1 MSKTISKAFKKI
13 SPIADKLSFGATKIV
28 DNALDKY
35 AGTDIGGFKAAQEEA
50 KAAEARRNQ
59 EALNSQLNANTL
71 GVQGADNVVQVEA
84 GGSAADAAT
93 MSDNKKRRASNISS
107 TLGI

>member
-1 MSKTISKAFKKI
+1 MGKIIKKTLKVGSKLTGGILGNVS
-13 SPIADKLSFGATKIV
+13 
-28 DNALDKY
+28 DNFL
-35 AGTDIGGFKAAQEEA
+35 GTDIGGAKAAQKEA
-50 KAAEARRNQ
+50 QRLEAEKNQ
-59 EALNSQLNANTL
+59 AALNAQLNANAL

-93 MSDNKKRRASNISS
+93 ISGNKKRRAVSVSS

>member
-1 MSKTISKAFKKI
+1 MGKVINKTLKVGSKLTGGILGNVS
-13 SPIADKLSFGATKIV
+13 
-28 DNALDKY
+28 DNFL
-35 AGTDIGGFKAAQEEA
+35 GTDIGGAKAAQKEA
-50 KAAEARRNQ
+50 QRQ
-59 EALNSQLNANTL
+59 EAEKNQAALNAQLNANTL

-93 MSDNKKRRASNISS
+93 MSDNKKRRAGTISS

>member
-1 MSKTISKAFKKI
+1 MSKTIGKVFKAV
-13 SPIADKLSFGATKIV
+13 SPIANKLSFGATGIV

-35 AGTDIGGFKAAQEEA
+35 AGMDIGGFKAAQAEA
-50 KAAEARRNQ
+50 KAAEAQRNQ

-93 MSDNKKRRASNISS
+93 MSDNKKRRAVSISS

>member
-1 MSKTISKAFKKI
+1 MGKIIKKTLKVGSKLTGGILGNVS
-13 SPIADKLSFGATKIV
+13 
-28 DNALDKY
+28 DNFL
-35 AGTDIGGFKAAQEEA
+35 GTDIGGA
-50 KAAEARRNQ
+50 KAKQEKAQRLEAEKNQ
-59 EALNSQLNANTL
+59 AALNAQLNANAL

-93 MSDNKKRRASNISS
+93 MSDNKKRRAVSVSS

>member
-1 MSKTISKAFKKI
+1 MSNGISKVFKKV
-13 SPIADKLSFGATKIV
+13 SPIAGKLSFGATGIV
-28 DNALDKY
+28 DNMLDKY
-35 AGTDIGGFKAAQEEA
+35 AGMDIGGFKAAQEKA
-50 KAAEARRNQ
+50 KAVESQRNQ
-59 EALNSQLNANTL
+59 EALNSQLNANIL

-93 MSDNKKRRASNISS
+93 MSDNKKRRAGTISS

>member
-1 MSKTISKAFKKI
+1 MGKIIKKTLKVGSKLTGGILGNVS
-13 SPIADKLSFGATKIV
+13 
-28 DNALDKY
+28 DNFL
-35 AGTDIGGFKAAQEEA
+35 GTDIGGA
-50 KAAEARRNQ
+50 KAKQEKAQRLEAEKNQ
-59 EALNSQLNANTL
+59 AALNAQLNANAL

-93 MSDNKKRRASNISS
+93 MSNNKKRRAVSVSS

>member
-1 MSKTISKAFKKI
+1 MSKVVNKVMRKV

-35 AGTDIGGFKAAQEEA
+35 AGTDIGGFKEAQRIAKEAEAAQ
-50 KAAEARRNQ
+50 NQ
-59 EALNSQLNANTL
+59 ANLNSQLNANIIGSQ
-71 GVQGADNVVQVEA
+71 GVDNVVQVEA
-84 GGSAADAAT
+84 GGSAADAS
-93 MSDNKKRRASNISS
+93 MSTDSKKRRAGTISS

>member
-1 MSKTISKAFKKI
+1 MGKIIKKTLKVGSKLTGGILGNVS
-13 SPIADKLSFGATKIV
+13 
-28 DNALDKY
+28 DNFL
-35 AGTDIGGFKAAQEEA
+35 GTDIGGAKAAQEKAQRLEA
-50 KAAEARRNQ
+50 EKNQ
-59 EALNSQLNANTL
+59 AALNAQLNANAL

-93 MSDNKKRRASNISS
+93 MSDNKKRRAVSVSS

>member
-1 MSKTISKAFKKI
+1 MGKIIKKTLKVGSKLTGGILGNVS
-13 SPIADKLSFGATKIV
+13 
-28 DNALDKY
+28 DNFL
-35 AGTDIGGFKAAQEEA
+35 GTDIGGAKAAQEKAQRLEA
-50 KAAEARRNQ
+50 EKNQAALDA
-59 EALNSQLNANTL
+59 QLNANAL

-93 MSDNKKRRASNISS
+93 MSANKKRRAVSVSS

>member
-1 MSKTISKAFKKI
+1 MGKIIKKTLKVGSKLTGGILGNVS
-13 SPIADKLSFGATKIV
+13 
-28 DNALDKY
+28 DNFL
-35 AGTDIGGFKAAQEEA
+35 GTDIGGA
-50 KAAEARRNQ
+50 KAKQEKAQRLEAEKNQ
-59 EALNSQLNANTL
+59 AALDAQLNAQLNANAL

-93 MSDNKKRRASNISS
+93 MSNNKKRRAVSVSS

>member
-1 MSKTISKAFKKI
+1 MGKIIKKTLKVGSKLTGGILGNVS
-13 SPIADKLSFGATKIV
+13 
-28 DNALDKY
+28 DNFL
-35 AGTDIGGFKAAQEEA
+35 GTDIGGAKAAQEKAQRLEA
-50 KAAEARRNQ
+50 EKNQAALDAQ
-59 EALNSQLNANTL
+59 LNAQLNANAL

-93 MSDNKKRRASNISS
+93 MSANKKRRAVSVSS

>member
-1 MSKTISKAFKKI
+1 MGKIIKKTLKVGSKLTGGILGNV
-13 SPIADKLSFGATKIV
+13 ADNFL
-28 DNALDKY
+28 
-35 AGTDIGGFKAAQEEA
+35 GTDIGGAKAAQEKAQRLEA
-50 KAAEARRNQ
+50 EKNQ
-59 EALNSQLNANTL
+59 AALNAQLNANAL

-93 MSDNKKRRASNISS
+93 MSNNKKRRAVSVSS